1 MSSDPQTGTS
11 TNRANT
17 LQIPNVGI
25 EETGELSPSILTAIN
40 HLSIDNSS
48 DESSDELEED
58 SDTLRTEQSS
68 YANSAFDES
77 TTTLSQP
84 VGPAEHL
91 RALIINRPTA
101 QMITTFRLQ
110 KTREEMTHEEVVK
123 FVLNPVP
130 QGQKV
135 LCKITRSKDGFGKL
149 YPQYEL
155 YIEDTLENGD
165 EIKIFLLAA
174 KKRKKS
180 KSSHYVI
187 TTDRLGAN
195 FPSDNIVGKVRS
207 NFLGTAFG
215 IYSNGRNPFKRE
227 PESSTFPIR
236 EEFGAVVYDPNI
248 LGFKG
253 PRKMTVLLIGMTK
266 QGARPVF
273 RPETDADTLI
283 GKFKNG
289 EHRDILV
296 LHNKSPQWNEETQ
309 SYVLNF
315 SGRVTLASVKNFQ
328 IVHDNDLDY
337 IIMQFGRV
345 EEDTF
350 TMDFMYPMCPLQAF
364 AIALTSFDAK
374 LAYGL
379 FGFNPKFFLF
389 QQYDIAQSKPF
400 KGEFVVITGGT
411 RGIGYSIA
419 QKFAQNGAR
428 CALIGRNKERVEKAK
443 NYINKNFEVDNNHL
457 GYECDLRI
465 PTEIENV
472 CTVSLRVSYDSLV
485 VRLKEQNV
493 NDIIQTNLLGTIYM
507 CSHISKQMIKTKK
520 GCIINISSVVGLQG
534 NSGQSVYSA
543 SKAGIIGFSKSLAK
557 ELARK
562 NIRVNVIAP
571 GFIETDMTST
581 ISEKET
587 YKNKI
592 LMQRFGKPEEVSDAA
607 LYLAKADY
615 VTGQTLIVDGGL
627 IST

>member
-25 EETGELSPSILTAIN
+25 EETGELSPSLITAIN
-40 HLSIDNSS
+40 HLSIENSD
-48 DESSDELEED
+48 DESSSDDLEED
-58 SDTLRTEQSS
+58 SDTLRNESS

-110 KTREEMTHEEVVK
+110 KTREEMTQEEVVK

-155 YIEDTLENGD
+155 SIEDTSENG
-165 EIKIFLLAA
+165 EETKIFLLAA
-174 KKRKKS
+174 RKRKKS

-187 TTDRLGAN
+187 TTDRLSAN
-195 FPSDNIVGKVRS
+195 VSSDNIVGKVRS
-207 NFLGTAFG
+207 NFLGTAFA

-227 PESSTFPIR
+227 PESTALPIR
-236 EEFGAVVYDPNI
+236 EELGAVVYDPNI

-266 QGARPVF
+266 HGARPVF
-273 RPETDADTLI
+273 RPETDAETLI

-374 LAYGL
+374 LAC
-379 FGFNPKFFLF
+379 
-389 QQYDIAQSKPF
+389 
-400 KGEFVVITGGT
+400 E
-411 RGIGYSIA
+411 
-419 QKFAQNGAR
+419 
-428 CALIGRNKERVEKAK
+428 
-443 NYINKNFEVDNNHL
+443 
-457 GYECDLRI
+457 
-465 PTEIENV
+465 
-472 CTVSLRVSYDSLV
+472 
-485 VRLKEQNV
+485 
-493 NDIIQTNLLGTIYM
+493 
-507 CSHISKQMIKTKK
+507 
-520 GCIINISSVVGLQG
+520 
-534 NSGQSVYSA
+534 
-543 SKAGIIGFSKSLAK
+543 
-557 ELARK
+557 
-562 NIRVNVIAP
+562 
-571 GFIETDMTST
+571 
-581 ISEKET
+581 
-587 YKNKI
+587 
-592 LMQRFGKPEEVSDAA
+592 
-607 LYLAKADY
+607 
-615 VTGQTLIVDGGL
+615 
-627 IST
+627 